1 MAPKTERMTHLE
13 FIQKAFD
20 TLRKTDKAGNQ
31 YAGLHTVYSGFNE
44 AFRKYFPKD
53 DPIKGTARLKE
64 SGEIKT
70 RPCQGGAM
78 IYMGEFTPEDGGDK
92 ALKAMGLG

>member
-1 MAPKTERMTHLE
+1 MATKTQQMTHLE

-20 TLRKTDKAGNQ
+20 TLRKTGKDGRQ

-53 DPIKGTARLKE
+53 DPIKVTARLKE
-64 SGEIKT
+64 SGELNV

-78 IYMGEFTPEDGGDK
+78 IYMGEFTPEDGGDT
-92 ALKAMGLG
+92 ALKAMGLV

>member
-1 MAPKTERMTHLE
+1 MAPKTQPKTHLE
-13 FIQKAFD
+13 FIQTAFD
-20 TLRKTDKAGNQ
+20 TLRKVDAQGRQ

-53 DPIKGTARLKE
+53 DPIKVVENLKK
-64 SGEIKT
+64 SGELNV
-70 RPCQGGAM
+70 RPCRGGAM
-78 IYMGEFTPEDGGDK
+78 IYMGEFVPEDGGDK